1 MLFVLTSGGSIK
13 RSTASDM
20 MKKEMKSRNRPLTKP
35 ANTSALTYPYEYL
48 SFARHLVI
56 TEAARPANKPVQS
69 KNIWNESEINPTQK
83 PLLLIVPSYIDNQHI
98 IPKLFVHIPYN
109 NSTKANDKLS
119 IKNKNRFR
127 EFLSEK
133 MSLIQPWSFS
143 LRREPRPRLVLSLW
157 DSGNIFKVVFS
168 LRLCTLFAI
177 ITD

>member
-1 MLFVLTSGGSIK
+1 MPTKFTSNPITDTTNSRSCFTSGGSIK

-69 KNIWNESEINPTQK
+69 KNIWNESEIN
-83 PLLLIVPSYIDNQHI
+83 
-98 IPKLFVHIPYN
+98 PKLFVHIPYN